1 MVTNLSI
8 TGRILRG
15 LEVPVLFV
23 GSGRGRRVLQ
33 RVLVCRSGNSF
44 PTCILD
50 GHLHR
55 VTYTRCCIDTTDSP
69 DDEHEF
75 ARNM

>member
-1 MVTNLSI
+1 M
-8 TGRILRG
+8 LRATLCSSSG
-15 LEVPVLFV
+15 ESQLCQYIWHMSLCVGDRPV
-23 GSGRGRRVLQ
+23 
-33 RVLVCRSGNSF
+33 CKNF
-44 PTCILD
+44 PTCIPD

-69 DDEHEF
+69 DDEHKF